1 MDDPEAGNMIRPSQG
16 IHLVLDSK
24 FLRGKHAIM
33 VPQTSDGRVMF
44 AVPWYDK
51 VVVGT
56 TDTLVDNISLEPK
69 PLGEE
74 IDFVLQTAGQYLAID
89 PSREDV
95 LSVFS

>member
-24 FLRGKHAIM
+24 FLQGKHAIM

-69 PLGEE
+69 PLEEE
-74 IDFVLQTAGQYLAID
+74 IDFVLKTAGSILQMIRARRMY
-89 PSREDV
+89 
-95 LSVFS
+95 